1 MYLEWKTKQFDEERC
16 QGVIVNKDNGK
27 LKIMGEFKN
36 NVQNGAQIMYW
47 AANPYNTRYSYN
59 GSGLAYSS
67 PEQAYDNSVNVG
79 MVGCSGRNFDFTIK
93 IPSSYY
99 VLHGVQL
106 IPPHIHI
113 KVLENGETTDYFSI
127 KLGEPLRH
135 RLIHNPKERTS
146 CEFYNNRE
154 TLPFRSQEQILR
166 DSALNVAQKQC
177 TFWGLKPAQ

>member
-1 MYLEWKTKQFDEERC
+1 MYLDWKTKQFDEKKC
-16 QGVIVNKDNGK
+16 QGVIVNKNNGK

-36 NVQNGAQIMYW
+36 NVKNGAQIMYW

-59 GSGLAYSS
+59 GGGFGHGG
-67 PEQAYDNSVNVG
+67 PEQAYDNHSVNVG

-93 IPSSYY
+93 IPGSYY

-127 KLGEPLRH
+127 
-135 RLIHNPKERTS
+135 N
-146 CEFYNNRE
+146 
-154 TLPFRSQEQILR
+154 
-166 DSALNVAQKQC
+166 
-177 TFWGLKPAQ
+177 